1 MKFLQ
6 TLHKYRIKKMAEAD
20 VTLRKNKK
28 IVFLVLTPTSNL
40 TQTPTLALTFIRY
53 TLILNQAQNQT
64 QTLTII

>member
-28 IVFLVLTPTSNL
+28 IAILVLTPTPNL

-53 TLILNQAQNQT
+53 TLILNQAQNLT